1 MIATIE
7 TEIQQEINSD
17 NELSNRFN
25 LFIIFDPMPDKYLPS
40 VSIIKWY
47 ITGI

>member
-7 TEIQQEINSD
+7 PEIKQEINPDS
-17 NELSNRFN
+17 ELPNHFK
-25 LFIIFDPMPDKYLPS
+25 LFMIFDPMPDKYLS
-40 VSIIKWY
+40 LVNIIKYY